1 MRTSR
6 LLLGVIAIAFG
17 SLGAQAETASFSSPR
32 EALRQG
38 VSAYQGGYYEIAIP
52 ALTYAAASNEF
63 MATFFLAKIYQDNAS
78 AYTDHAKAYGL
89 FEKIVDDHLDV
100 DPDLDPR
107 APYIGKALTALAG
120 YVLKGLPEIGLAP
133 DPQRAVFYFNNAS
146 TTYNDE
152 DAQFELAKLQLTG
165 EGVEA
170 NVPLGRHWLSILSQ
184 SGHAGAQAFYADLL
198 WRGKHMDA
206 DPARALALITIAV
219 RNSPPQDAMWIE
231 DIYQNI
237 FCGVAEGTRTQATGL
252 VAQWGNRYGRKPAR
266 QLRDVSGLAQLT
278 AAPIRTCKN
287 GEPVDFL
294 SPKRSGLTAER
305 AVTTTDRLP
314 PAAAAEQPRPFNY
327 GSAIDVNASGQQMG
341 R

>member
-1 MRTSR
+1 MRTSS
-6 LLLGVIAIAFG
+6 LLFGLIVVAFG
-17 SLGAQAETASFSSPR
+17 SLSANAQSASFQSPR

-52 ALTYAAASNEF
+52 ALKYAAASNEF
-63 MATFFLAKIYQDNAS
+63 MASYYLAKIYQDNS
-78 AYTDHAKAYGL
+78 GAYTDHAQAYAL
-89 FEKIVDDHLDV
+89 FEKIVDDHLDA
-100 DPDLDPR
+100 DPELDPR

-133 DPQRAVFYFNNAS
+133 DPDRAVFYFNNAS

-170 NVPLGRHWLSILSQ
+170 NIPLGRHWLSILSQ
-184 SGHAGAQAFYADLL
+184 RGHAGAQAFYADLL

-206 DPARALALITIAV
+206 NPPRALALIAVAV
-219 RNSPPQDAMWIE
+219 RNAPPQDAMWIE

-237 FCGVAEGTRTQATGL
+237 FCGAAEGTRTQATGI
-252 VAQWGNRYGRKPAR
+252 VAQWGNRYGRKPP
-266 QLRDVSGLAQLT
+266 QLRDHSGLAQLT
-278 AAPIRTCKN
+278 AAPVRTCKN
-287 GEPVDFL
+287 GEAVDFI
-294 SPKRSGLTAER
+294 SPDHSSIAGGLR
-305 AVTTTDRLP
+305 GHAVTTTDRLP
-314 PAAAAEQPRPFNY
+314 PAEERQFNY
-327 GSAIDVNASGQQMG
+327 GSAIDVNAPAQA